1 VPNPATGS
9 LLREWRTR
17 RRYSQLDLALAADV
31 STKHLSYIE
40 TGRSTPS
47 PEMIVHLCE
56 HLDVPLRRRNEILLS
71 AGHAPRY
78 RHSAYDA
85 SSDDEIRRAV
95 DELIATF
102 DHPTVAV
109 DHDWNLVTSNGAAAI
124 FLDGVAAHLLV
135 PPVNVIRLSLHD
147 DGLAPRV
154 ANFNDY
160 ACHVLTRVKRANDR
174 HPSAHLDQ
182 VLDEFGHLISS
193 SSTAMPD
200 IYLTLDLRTD
210 AGVIHFFSTITTFG
224 SPSEVTLDELAL
236 ETFHP
241 ADQRSQAILD
251 ACVGALGAAEPSSSS
266 APEDPQHPSS

>member
-1 VPNPATGS
+1 MPSPATGA

-17 RRYSQLDLALAADV
+17 RRYSQLELAMAADV

-47 PEMIVHLCE
+47 PEMILHLCE

-78 RHSAYDA
+78 RHSGYEAPN
-85 SSDDEIRRAV
+85 DDEIRRAV

-102 DHPTVAV
+102 VHPTVAV
-109 DHDWNLVTSNGAAAI
+109 DRDWNLVTSNSAATI
-124 FLDGVAAHLLV
+124 FLDGVAVPLLI

-147 DGLAPRV
+147 DGLAHRIE
-154 ANFNDY
+154 NFDDY
-160 ACHVLTRVKRANDR
+160 ASHVLRRVERANAA
-174 HPSAHLDQ
+174 HPLEQ
-182 VLDEFGHLISS
+182 VLDEFGHLMT
-193 SSTAMPD
+193 STSATAPD
-200 IYLTLDLRTD
+200 LYLTLDLRTD
-210 AGVIHFFSTITTFG
+210 AGVIRFFSTITTFG

-241 ADQRSQAILD
+241 ADGASQEMLD
-251 ACVGALGAAEPSSSS
+251 ACVRKLIMADASPASPHERSRTASG
-266 APEDPQHPSS
+266 